1 MQDYLPKGVDVR
13 DQSEDAQWLQELLS
27 GLVGYIDVYPTLK
40 AHEDDGIYYKTDH
53 HWTSRGAMYAF
64 IASASMLGI
73 ENPIDSYEEYT
84 VTESFS
90 GTLASSTGYHG
101 VEDSIEVYA
110 PVGTAVDYLVT
121 DSDNA
126 EKRISLYDTKA
137 LEEKDKYQVFFG
149 GNHALVDITTTN
161 DTDRSLLVF
170 KDSYANSFVPFLLP
184 YYSEIIMIDPR
195 YYYDNVERVIE
206 NYDITD
212 VLFLYNMDTFMT
224 DNSLADVLVSDSDSD
239 A

>member
-1 MQDYLPKGVDVR
+1 
-13 DQSEDAQWLQELLS
+13 
-27 GLVGYIDVYPTLK
+27 
-40 AHEDDGIYYKTDH
+40 
-53 HWTSRGAMYAF
+53 
-64 IASASMLGI
+64 MLGI

-101 VEDSIEVYA
+101 AQDSIEVYA
-110 PVGTAVDYLVT
+110 PVDTEVNYLVT
-121 DSDNA
+121 DSDNV
-126 EKRISLYDTKA
+126 EKRISLYDMDA

-161 DTDRSLLVF
+161 DTDRSLLIF

-224 DNSLADVLVSDSDSD
+224 DNSLADVLVSDSDSE